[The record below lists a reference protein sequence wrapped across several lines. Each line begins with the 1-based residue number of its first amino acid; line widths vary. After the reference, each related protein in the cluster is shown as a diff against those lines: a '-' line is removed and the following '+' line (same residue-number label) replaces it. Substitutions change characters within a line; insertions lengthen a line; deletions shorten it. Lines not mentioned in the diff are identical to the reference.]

1 VSDQQATQG
10 TVPTEQEHEL
20 PALAA
25 IAGFFHWLEEFLVIL
40 SGPFLT
46 AGLGI
51 GLVDLLSDGALFANV
66 PWLLYV
72 WAVAQTV
79 GVDGQLVGT
88 WARVGRAFRQRAWG
102 SVLGFALLG
111 LLLAYVGFVA
121 ALVFAYQQ
129 SYHLTTAGAL
139 ARLGFDTVSWLWQRT
154 AVSVG
159 LVCLSGLLRYE
170 KPRPVVV
177 DVEAEIQRIEN
188 ERRIQAAKAAAQGD
202 RLRGLVGVARGVAQ
216 AAQGKVQGKGT
227 GESAVPLPTRTGQG
241 KRS

>member
-1 VSDQQATQG
+1 MSDQRSAQAP
-10 TVPTEQEHEL
+10 VSTEHELEL

-51 GLVDLLSDGALFANV
+51 GLVDLLSDGALFVNV

-88 WARVGRAFRQRAWG
+88 WARVGRACRKRAWWAA
-102 SVLGFALLG
+102 VGFACLG

-129 SYHLTTAGAL
+129 AYHLTTAGAL
-139 ARLGFDTVSWLWQRT
+139 GKLGFDTVSWLWQRT

-159 LVCLSGLLRYE
+159 LVCLSGLLRYQ
-170 KPRPVVV
+170 KPRAVVV
-177 DVEAEIQRIEN
+177 DVEAEIQRIED

-202 RLRGLVGVARGVAQ
+202 RLRGLVGVVKSATQ
-216 AAQGKVQGKGT
+216 AAQGQGRGA
-227 GESAVPLPTRTGQG
+227 SAPPLPTRTGQA

>member
-1 VSDQQATQG
+1 M
-10 TVPTEQEHEL
+10 
-20 PALAA
+20 LAG

-46 AGLGI
+46 FGLGI
-51 GLVDLLSDGALFANV
+51 GLVDLLSDGALFVNA
-66 PWLLYV
+66 PALLYV
-72 WAVAQTV
+72 WAIAQTV

-88 WARVGRAFRQRAWG
+88 WARVGRAFRKQSWG
-102 SVLGFALLG
+102 AVIGFVILGVV
-111 LLLAYVGFVA
+111 LAYVGFVA

-129 SYHLTTAGAL
+129 AYHLTTAGAL
-139 ARLGFDTVSWLWQRT
+139 AKLGFDTVTWLWQRT

-159 LVCLSGLLRYE
+159 LVCLSGLLRYQ

-188 ERRIQAAKAAAQGD
+188 ARRIQAAKTAAQGD
-202 RLRGLVGVARGVAQ
+202 RLRGLVGVVKGTAQ
-216 AAQGKVQGKGT
+216 AAQGT
-227 GESAVPLPTRTGQG
+227 GSGASASPLPSHNGQANQG

>member
-10 TVPTEQEHEL
+10 TAPTEQEHEL

-51 GLVDLLSDGALFANV
+51 GLVDLLSDGALFVNA
-66 PWLLYV
+66 PSLLYV
-72 WAVAQTV
+72 WAIAQTV
-79 GVDGQLVGT
+79 GVDGQMVGT
-88 WARVGRAFRQRAWG
+88 WARVGRAWRKKAWG
-102 SVLGFALLG
+102 SVFGFALLG
-111 LLLAYVGFVA
+111 VVLAYVGFVA

-129 SYHLTTAGAL
+129 AYHLTIASAL
-139 ARLGFDTVSWLWQRT
+139 GKLHMDTISWLWQRT

-159 LVCLSGLLRYE
+159 LVCLSGLLRYQ

-188 ERRIQAAKAAAQGD
+188 ERRIQAAKAQAQGD

-216 AAQGKVQGKGT
+216 AAQGQGRGA
-227 GESAVPLPTRTGQG
+227 SASPLPSHNGQG

>member
-1 VSDQQATQG
+1 MSEQQAASAQAAA
-10 TVPTEQEHEL
+10 VPAEQEQEL

-72 WAVAQTV
+72 WAIAQTV

-88 WARVGRAFRQRAWG
+88 WARVGRACRKHAWG
-102 SVLGFALLG
+102 AVVGFSVLG

-121 ALVFAYQQ
+121 ALVFAFQQ

-139 ARLGFDTVSWLWQRT
+139 AKLGFDTVTWLWQRT

-170 KPRPVVV
+170 KPRPVVR
-177 DVEAEIQRIEN
+177 DVAAEIQRIED

-202 RLRGLVGVARGVAQ
+202 RLRGLVGVVKGTAQ
-216 AAQGKVQGKGT
+216 AAQGKG
-227 GESAVPLPTRTGQG
+227 SDAAASPLPSSNGQS